1 MYSLHLLCLAF
12 TLLGVVTHA
21 SAATAV
27 AVLSNGMCILMASN
41 GLLMASASHASALRC
56 CCISLLSRMNLHRR
70 SRQSVITLQVPS
82 QERDK
87 EIVNAAKNI
96 MFSSAQKL
104 QLTELSGRRDMSLLL
119 AQSAVQVSVMHIHLA
134 SIHLAS
140 IHLALTHLASIHL
153 ASIHLDTIHALC
165 VQSGCV

>member
-1 MYSLHLLCLAF
+1 MSLHR
-12 TLLGVVTHA
+12 G
-21 SAATAV
+21 
-27 AVLSNGMCILMASN
+27 
-41 GLLMASASHASALRC
+41 
-56 CCISLLSRMNLHRR
+56 

-119 AQSAVQVSVMHIHLA
+119 AQSAVQVSVVSLHFHGGSLQLPISCTCCIRINL
-134 SIHLAS
+134 L
-140 IHLALTHLASIHL
+140 
-153 ASIHLDTIHALC
+153 
-165 VQSGCV
+165 